1 MKQVKTRS
9 AVTSALVVG
18 ALALLLTSCEG
29 SVARETSAA
38 AEDSSLASMTVPGAN
53 ATTVIE
59 PRDTIA
65 AMPAIPASTTPPIS
79 TATAAKTTRPAPKP
93 ASTPATTPAAN
104 TTPTTAS
111 TTAPPTTVVTPAA
124 TVTPTPST
132 TPSPVATP
140 APAPV
145 PVTPPPTVSG
155 RLTLQTG
162 SRLWFDGSSTVKDFT
177 CKAAKLEAAV
187 VTSKADAA
195 SAIVAGE
202 KSVAGVELTVPVMSI
217 DCDNGTMNGHMR
229 NALDAKMHPTI
240 TFELRSY
247 DLMKAAEN
255 VAVTLSGTLTIHGES
270 QPVTIQAI
278 AVGAAEGAL
287 RLTGLYELNMKE
299 YGVKPPSLMLGT
311 MNVREKVK
319 VRFDLLLRN

>member
-65 AMPAIPASTTPPIS
+65 AMPAIPASTTPPTS

-93 ASTPATTPAAN
+93 ASTPATTPAA
-104 TTPTTAS
+104 
-111 TTAPPTTVVTPAA
+111 
-124 TVTPTPST
+124 TVTPTPAT
-132 TPSPVATP
+132 APPPVATP

-145 PVTPPPTVSG
+145 PVTPLPTVSG

-187 VTSKADAA
+187 VTSKEDAA

>member
-65 AMPAIPASTTPPIS
+65 AMPAIPASTTPPTS

-93 ASTPATTPAAN
+93 ASTPATTPAA
-104 TTPTTAS
+104 
-111 TTAPPTTVVTPAA
+111 

-132 TPSPVATP
+132 TPPPVATP

-177 CKAAKLEAAV
+177 CKAANLEAAV

>member
-1 MKQVKTRS
+1 M
-9 AVTSALVVG
+9 
-18 ALALLLTSCEG
+18 
-29 SVARETSAA
+29 
-38 AEDSSLASMTVPGAN
+38 
-53 ATTVIE
+53 
-59 PRDTIA
+59 
-65 AMPAIPASTTPPIS
+65 
-79 TATAAKTTRPAPKP
+79 
-93 ASTPATTPAAN
+93 
-104 TTPTTAS
+104 
-111 TTAPPTTVVTPAA
+111 
-124 TVTPTPST
+124 
-132 TPSPVATP
+132 
-140 APAPV
+140 
-145 PVTPPPTVSG
+145 
-155 RLTLQTG
+155 
-162 SRLWFDGSSTVKDFT
+162 KDFT